1 MKTILAVIATAIV
14 CLSLHSIATPSQ
26 ATQDPYKIQPIL
38 DNLDRIDIANKIL
51 PVLLTKDQTT
61 KILFKVEECRA
72 NAKKQEK
79 READELKTMASEI
92 SKINDDVKKGIVPPP
107 EFITKMNKVLD
118 AFSNSRRGVI
128 LANGLIMKD
137 FLKTL
142 LNKGQINAIVKV
154 IDTVYDEEAK
164 AWTQATDD
172 TKLQFFA
179 VNIFLS
185 ENGYQFL
192 QTMHKPGGSA
202 ADSI

>member
-14 CLSLHSIATPSQ
+14 CLSLHSIATPPQ

-118 AFSNSRRGVI
+118 AFGNSRRGVI

-192 QTMHKPGGSA
+192 QTMHKP
-202 ADSI
+202 